1 MNQIETV
8 LSHARIALQR
18 GERAQAKAILIPI
31 VRSAGGENA
40 QSSRLFATLGE
51 ATEVLHP

>member
-31 VRSAGGENA
+31 VRSAGAEN
-40 QSSRLFATLGE
+40 GE
-51 ATEVLHP
+51 AWWLLAQTLDDPQ